1 VRRFN
6 LRRDEDEQ
14 WLVVD
19 GLTMQPATLDDLPVV
34 GLCWAEA
41 CEFVD
46 LLNSM
51 EIIER
56 AAGRYGRAV
65 LSQRHQ

>member
-1 VRRFN
+1 
-6 LRRDEDEQ
+6 
-14 WLVVD
+14 LVVD
-19 GLTMQPATLDDLPVV
+19 ALTMQPATLDNLPLA

-51 EIIER
+51 EVIER
-56 AAGRYGRAV
+56 AAGRYGRAA
-65 LSQRHQ
+65 LLQGSR

>member
-1 VRRFN
+1 MRRFN
-6 LRRDEDEQ
+6 LRRDSDDQ

-19 GLTMQPATLDDLPVV
+19 GLTMEPAKLDDVPVA
-34 GLCWAEA
+34 GLCWREA

-51 EIIER
+51 EVIER
-56 AAGRYGRAV
+56 AAGSYGRAT
-65 LSQRHQ
+65 HPAP